1 MVQRITRIVS
11 ILVSVLAVVAAAAAC
26 KPQTREFKLVHG
38 QIVQSDADKNV
49 VVVKHST
56 IPGFMPGMTMPY
68 KVKDRSG
75 MLALAPGD
83 IVEARIVVLKDG
95 SDFWLDN
102 IRVTDSS
109 ARKGATPPHTLKPG
123 EAVPD
128 LELTNQDGKKF
139 HLSDLRGQ
147 AVLVTFIYT
156 RCPLPSFC
164 PRLSTEFSKI
174 HEDLAK
180 NPDEYKKTHL
190 LTISFDPDY
199 DTPAVLR
206 KYGMAYLKDDASGF
220 AQWDFATTSAND
232 LHLLSDAFGL
242 IYIAEDNQI
251 SHSMNIVL
259 ISPDG
264 KVVKSWPSEWT
275 RQELEDALKSAA
287 HSTSAKTKNG

>member
-1 MVQRITRIVS
+1 MSRRDLSPLFT
-11 ILVSVLAVVAAAAAC
+11 LVMAIAVLAGAGAC
-26 KPQTREFKLVHG
+26 KPRTREFKLHG
-38 QIVQSDADKNV
+38 QIVQSDAVKNV
-49 VVVKHST
+49 VVVKHND

-83 IVEARIVVLKDG
+83 VVDARVVVYSDG

-109 ARKGATPPHTLKPG
+109 SRKGATPPHTLKPG
-123 EAVPD
+123 EKVPD

-139 HLSDLRGQ
+139 HLSDLKGK

-156 RCPLPSFC
+156 RCPLPNFC

-174 HEDLAK
+174 QEDLAK
-180 NPDEYKKTHL
+180 NPDDYAHTHL

-206 KYGMAYLKDDASGF
+206 KYGMAYLRDDASRF
-220 AQWDFATTSAND
+220 SHWDFATTSPDD
-232 LHLLSDAFGL
+232 LHLLSEAFGL
-242 IYIAEDNQI
+242 IFIEEDNQI

-259 ISPDG
+259 ISPEG
-264 KVVKSWPSEWT
+264 TIVKSWPFEWT
-275 RQELEDALKSAA
+275 RAELEDALRTAV
-287 HSTSAKTKNG
+287 HSTHG

>member
-1 MVQRITRIVS
+1 MKRIAQILCILAAIV
-11 ILVSVLAVVAAAAAC
+11 LGAGAC
-26 KPQTREFKLVHG
+26 KPQTREFKLHG
-38 QIVQSDADKNV
+38 QVVQSDAEKNT
-49 VVVKHST
+49 VVVKHSD

-83 IVEARIVVLKDG
+83 VMDARVVVLKDG

-109 ARKGATPPHTLKPG
+109 ARKGAKPPHMLKAG
-123 EAVPD
+123 EKVPD
-128 LELTNQDGKKF
+128 LELINQDGKKF
-139 HLSDLRGQ
+139 HLSDLKGK
-147 AVLVTFIYT
+147 AVLITFIYT
-156 RCPLPSFC
+156 RCPLPTFC
-164 PRLSTEFSKI
+164 PRLSTAFSKI

-180 NPDEYKKTHL
+180 DPDTYAKTHL

-220 AQWDFATTSAND
+220 DHWDFATTSPDD
-232 LHLLSDAFGL
+232 LHLLSEAFGL
-242 IYIAEDNQI
+242 IYIEEDNQI

-259 ISPDG
+259 IGPDG
-264 KVVKSWPSEWT
+264 TVVKSWPFEWT
-275 RQELEDALKSAA
+275 PAELEDAMKKAA
-287 HSTSAKTKNG
+287 HP

>member
-1 MVQRITRIVS
+1 MKRIAQILS
-11 ILVSVLAVVAAAAAC
+11 ILAAIVLSATAC
-26 KPQTREFKLVHG
+26 KPQTREFQLHG
-38 QIVQSDADKNV
+38 QVVQSDAEKNTI
-49 VVVKHST
+49 VVKHND

-83 IVEARIVVLKDG
+83 VMDARVVVLKDG

-102 IRVTDSS
+102 IRITDSS
-109 ARKGATPPHTLKPG
+109 ARKGAKAPRVLKAG
-123 EAVPD
+123 EKVPD
-128 LELTNQDGKKF
+128 LELINQDGKKF
-139 HLSDLRGQ
+139 RLSDLKGK
-147 AVLVTFIYT
+147 AVLITFIYT
-156 RCPLPSFC
+156 RCPLPTFC
-164 PRLSTEFSKI
+164 PRLSTAFSKI

-180 NPDEYKKTHL
+180 DPNDYAKTHL

-220 AQWDFATTSAND
+220 DHWDFATTSPDD
-232 LHLLSDAFGL
+232 LHLLSEAFGL
-242 IYIAEDNQI
+242 IYIEEDNQI

-264 KVVKSWPSEWT
+264 TVVKSWPFEWT
-275 RQELEDALKSAA
+275 PAELEDAMKKAA
-287 HSTSAKTKNG
+287 HP